1 MRDRGSRDV
10 HADTAIEQPPAA
22 AIEEPTRAKYIGGE
36 VPPVHADAAAAPV
49 HTASEKAYAEDDHER
64 ELKTKVGA
72 LVQSKFG
79 GNYKAAFEH
88 YDADKSGSIDKHELV
103 HLLADAGV
111 GSGLTRGTWASR
123 IIEKLDSNADGAIE
137 WSEFESVFAVATT

>member
-1 MRDRGSRDV
+1 MRERPTRDAQ
-10 HADTAIEQPPAA
+10 ADTAIDQPAA
-22 AIEEPTRAKYIGGE
+22 ALEEPAHAKIVGGE
-36 VPPVHADAAAAPV
+36 VPPVHAEVATAPA

-88 YDADKSGSIDKHELV
+88 YDADKSGSVDKNELV
-103 HLLADAGV
+103 HLLAEAGV
-111 GSGLTRGTWASR
+111 GSGITRGTWASR
-123 IIEKLDSNADGAIE
+123 IIAKLDANADGAIE
-137 WSEFESVFAVATT
+137 WSEFESVFASAPA